1 MPQYSFQNPDNE
13 NEIITIF
20 QKMSDTH
27 EYNKD
32 GKKWIRL
39 FDIPNASFDTL
50 VDPNNSKD
58 FIKATNN
65 KKGSVGDLWDRS
77 AELAQ
82 KRQDKYGYDE
92 VKEKYYQDW
101 KAKDKK
107 KRDHP
112 DVKKRKAKERAA
124 KLGVDISI

>member
-1 MPQYSFQNPDNE
+1 MPQYSYYNPKNPD
-13 NEIITIF
+13 EIITTI
-20 QKMSDTH
+20 QRMSDVH
-27 EYNKD
+27 EFEKD
-32 GKKWIRL
+32 GIKWVRK
-39 FDIPNASFDTL
+39 FDIPNASFDTV

-77 AELAQ
+77 AELAK

-112 DVKKRKAKERAA
+112 DVKKRKAKEKMA